1 MNGIEAKVK
10 AGRPC
15 SVVPSWGNVAY
26 ISDFGLVSKS
36 ENDRAPL
43 ATNLDTSSTTT
54 QERLAYQY
62 YINPHYPT
70 SLTKPPRHNPPTSQE
85 KRLPA
90 MSDAVAAI
98 SKAKT
103 AAVAKKPIKKIRP
116 ARKQVA
122 VDQIDK
128 SESVQTGKEYNIW
141 YNKWAGGD
149 REDSYGQYVHP
160 PLPSTPPSV
169 PDSLLVTAT
178 NSQSE
183 ILIVF
188 PALPDVLPDTALD
201 CFGREKHADYRDDM
215 GGVGSFGRQN
225 RTLYVGKMREG
236 ATKADTEEIVR
247 RHFGEWGEIVKLNIL
262 HNRGVAFVTY
272 ANELQAQFAR
282 EAMANQS
289 MDGDEILNVRWATED
304 PNPRSIVD
312 ERQRLEELGTA
323 GITSKIDVHA
333 DLVEAV
339 QAVKALED
347 GDVDDLYPIPDP
359 TREREED
366 NDEPP
371 SKRLRLEGGPSAASA
386 GGGGL
391 FGGDAM
397 ENIKYFA
404 DLARQQA
411 QQQQQASN
419 GKPTAATSK
428 PNASA
433 LVGGYGSDSDA
444 E

>member
-1 MNGIEAKVK
+1 
-10 AGRPC
+10 
-15 SVVPSWGNVAY
+15 
-26 ISDFGLVSKS
+26 
-36 ENDRAPL
+36 
-43 ATNLDTSSTTT
+43 
-54 QERLAYQY
+54 
-62 YINPHYPT
+62 
-70 SLTKPPRHNPPTSQE
+70 
-85 KRLPA
+85 
-90 MSDAVAAI
+90 MSDPAPAI
-98 SKAKT
+98 TK
-103 AAVAKKPIKKIRP
+103 KKPIKKIRP

-128 SESVQTGKEYNIW
+128 SESVQTGKEYN
-141 YNKWAGGD
+141 
-149 REDSYGQYVHP
+149 
-160 PLPSTPPSV
+160 
-169 PDSLLVTAT
+169 
-178 NSQSE
+178 
-183 ILIVF
+183 
-188 PALPDVLPDTALD
+188 VLPDTALD

-225 RTLYVGKMREG
+225 RTLYVGRMREG

-312 ERQRLEELGTA
+312 ERHRLEELGTQ

-339 QAVKALED
+339 QAVKSLEE
-347 GDVDDLYPIPDP
+347 GNVDELYPIPDP
-359 TREREED
+359 EQQAEE
-366 NDEPP
+366 EPP
-371 SKRLRLEGGPSAASA
+371 AKRMRRLENVAASA
-386 GGGGL
+386 QQPAGGAL
-391 FGGDAM
+391 FGADAL

-404 DLARQQA
+404 DLARQQR
-411 QQQQQASN
+411 QQQQEGAAN
-419 GKPTAATSK
+419 GMAEGKGKPS
-428 PNASA
+428 ASA

-444 E
+444 DE

>member
-1 MNGIEAKVK
+1 MSDVATTPKTK
-10 AGRPC
+10 PAAAGR
-15 SVVPSWGNVAY
+15 
-26 ISDFGLVSKS
+26 
-36 ENDRAPL
+36 
-43 ATNLDTSSTTT
+43 
-54 QERLAYQY
+54 
-62 YINPHYPT
+62 
-70 SLTKPPRHNPPTSQE
+70 
-85 KRLPA
+85 
-90 MSDAVAAI
+90 
-98 SKAKT
+98 
-103 AAVAKKPIKKIRP
+103 VAKKPIKKIRP

-149 REDSYGQYVHP
+149 REDSYGQVSLALLSAWSYLDLIDWNDGMAAIRHECKYLHRL
-160 PLPSTPPSV
+160 PLPTH
-169 PDSLLVTAT
+169 
-178 NSQSE
+178 
-183 ILIVF
+183 
-188 PALPDVLPDTALD
+188 VLPDTALD

-312 ERQRLEELGTA
+312 ERQRLEELGKA

-359 TREREED
+359 SREQQED
-366 NDEPP
+366 NGDGEEPPP
-371 SKRLRLEGGPSAASA
+371 SKRMRLENGPSSGGAPPSSASA
-386 GGGGL
+386 VGGGL

-411 QQQQQASN
+411 QQQQAAN
-419 GKPTAATSK
+419 GKTTTSAASK

-433 LVGGYGSDSDA
+433 LVGGYGSDS
-444 E
+444 EEE